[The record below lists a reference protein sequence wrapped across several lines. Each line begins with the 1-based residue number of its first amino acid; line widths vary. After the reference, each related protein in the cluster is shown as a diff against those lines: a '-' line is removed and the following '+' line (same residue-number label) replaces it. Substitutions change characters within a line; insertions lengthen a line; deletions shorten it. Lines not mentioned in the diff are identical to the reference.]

1 MSEDGLDEELIAL
14 VGEGQSSPPAGPTRS
29 QRRTALLGDSSDEEE
44 DEEEVVAYPLEGIY
58 KDEEDR
64 EHLLSMNELER
75 EEVLAQRRDEIS
87 RRNQKAQLA
96 AMVRSQQA
104 AAGKTRKSKHSEAEK
119 AKRRKRS
126 RDMARRELEDLDDPF
141 AESEEEDVFAESESD
156 DERPA
161 RRPSTTKASKLSELR
176 RKRQERQHGT
186 ARVDES
192 DDEPAP
198 QRRRVRDDSDSAYE
212 SESDYE
218 DRRAT
223 RRPTTAAEVLI
234 ASEDEPP
241 SLELLNSIRVGRD
254 EIERLL
260 FLPSGPEAL
269 RGCFIR
275 CSWGMRPKPEG
286 GQEHVYR
293 VHQITQLQQRE
304 DKFYDVSADRSGRFL
319 NTYITFRWNGKEH
332 SVDLRPISTQPISES
347 ERQRWIATLKG
358 NATKF
363 PSATAIQEKQHSL
376 DAVLNAPL
384 TEEDIKKMIQR
395 KRELRAAAEA
405 NGAASAYAAPNQPV
419 ESGVRYDEHAM
430 AQINERNRRQDRER
444 IQEAERRA
452 ARAKRAQARPAPAP
466 APAAPVSHVAVAEAL
481 AAAPSGTAVVPS
493 IDIDL
498 GDF

>member
-14 VGEGQSSPPAGPTRS
+14 VGEGQSSPPEAPARS
-29 QRRTALLGDSSDEEE
+29 QRRSALLGDSSDEEE
-44 DEEEVVAYPLEGIY
+44 EEAVAYPLEGIY
-58 KDEEDR
+58 KDEDDR

-87 RRNQKAQLA
+87 RRSQQAQLA

-104 AAGKTRKSKHSEAEK
+104 AAGKSRKSKLSEAEK

-141 AESEEEDVFAESESD
+141 AESEEEDVFAESDSD
-156 DERPA
+156 AERPA

-176 RKRQERQHGT
+176 RKRQERQHG
-186 ARVDES
+186 ASRVDDS
-192 DDEPAP
+192 DEEPIP
-198 QRRRVRDDSDSAYE
+198 QRRRVREDSDSAYE

-218 DRRAT
+218 ERRT
-223 RRPTTAAEVLI
+223 SRRQTTAAEVLI

-241 SLELLNSIRVGRD
+241 SLDLLNSIRVGRD

-260 FLPSGPEAL
+260 FLPAGVDAL

-304 DKFYDVSADRSGRFL
+304 GKYYDVSHDRSGRFL
-319 NTYITFRWNGKEH
+319 NTYVTFHWNGKEH
-332 SVDLRPISTQPISES
+332 SVDLRPISTQPITDS
-347 ERQRWIATLKG
+347 ERQRWIATQKG

-363 PSATAIQEKQHSL
+363 PSAAAIQEKHQAL
-376 DAVLNAPL
+376 DAVLTAPL

-395 KRELRAAAEA
+395 KRELRSAAEA
-405 NGAASAYAAPNQPV
+405 SGSAKSAPPSKPV

-430 AQINERNRRQDRER
+430 AQINERNRRLDRER

-452 ARAKRAQARPAPAP
+452 ARAKRAQAQPAPAP
-466 APAAPVSHVAVAEAL
+466 APAAPVSHAAVSEAL
-481 AAAPSGTAVVPS
+481 ASAPSGTAVVPT

>member
-14 VGEGQSSPPAGPTRS
+14 VGEGQSSPPASPGRA
-29 QRRTALLGDSSDEEE
+29 QRRSTLLGDSSDEEE
-44 DEEEVVAYPLEGIY
+44 EKGMSYPLEGIY

-64 EHLLSMNELER
+64 EELLAMNELER

-87 RRNQKAQLA
+87 RKKQHEQLA

-104 AAGKTRKSKHSEAEK
+104 ASGKSRKSKMTEAER
-119 AKRRKRS
+119 AQRRKRS

-141 AESEEEDVFAESESD
+141 AESEDEDVFAESDSD
-156 DERPA
+156 ADAPA

-176 RKRQERQHGT
+176 RKRQERQRG
-186 ARVDES
+186 ASRRVDES

-198 QRRRVRDDSDSAYE
+198 RRRRVREDSDSAYE

-218 DRRAT
+218 ERRPARRA
-223 RRPTTAAEVLI
+223 PLESEVLI

-241 SLELLNSIRVGRD
+241 SLELLNAIRVGRD
-254 EIERLL
+254 ELERLV
-260 FLPSGPEAL
+260 FLPAGAEAI

-275 CSWGMRPKPEG
+275 CSWGMRDRPDGSK
-286 GQEHVYR
+286 EHVYR
-293 VHQITQLQQRE
+293 VHQITSVTQR
-304 DKFYDVSADRSGRFL
+304 DGKYYDVSNDHSGRFL
-319 NTYITFRWNGKEH
+319 NTYISFYWNGKEH
-332 SVDLRPISTQPISES
+332 SVDLRPVSSQPISDS
-347 ERQRWIATLKG
+347 ERQRWIAALKG

-363 PSATAIQEKQHSL
+363 PSAAAIQDKQR
-376 DAVLNAPL
+376 AVEEVLATPL
-384 TEEDIKKMIQR
+384 TEEDVRKIVVR

-405 NGAASAYAAPNQPV
+405 SGAGRSAPPSLPQA
-419 ESGVRYDEHAM
+419 SGVRYDEHAM

-452 ARAKRAQARPAPAP
+452 ARAKRLAAQAAAPAP
-466 APAAPVSHVAVAEAL
+466 TAAAAPVSQAAVSAAL
-481 AAAPSGTAVVPS
+481 ASAPSGTAVVPT